1 MPYIGNLSRYK
12 MGGMVGGISLCVNY
26 LGLDLDLNHISYENI
41 TKYLCEK
48 KIKMPQGFFNSPW
61 V

>member
-1 MPYIGNLSRYK
+1 MPYIGNL
-12 MGGMVGGISLCVNY
+12 GGMVGGISLCVNY